1 MSNIGIMS
9 DSDVDPVESPTWAV
23 ATRGRRGGGPGRG
36 VQQPSHH
43 IQGALGLVPGGERM
57 QQHQTSAWGHY
68 PKIITRRAEF
78 RQVNCCCLNLSSV
91 KTSSNKLFSKDLE
104 VDNFI
109 LRNCNLKL
117 TDLVKI
123 CYLYEK

>member
-1 MSNIGIMS
+1 MFNIGIMS
-9 DSDVDPVESPTWAV
+9 DSTVDPLESPTWGAV
-23 ATRGRRGGGPGRG
+23 TRGRIGGGPSRG
-36 VQQPSHH
+36 LQQPLHH
-43 IQGALGLVPGGERM
+43 IPGALGLVHGGGRM

-91 KTSSNKLFSKDLE
+91 KTSSNKLFSKDSE